1 MKTKSVILLSFL
13 FVIVS
18 SLFGQIRIDWQ
29 QTYGGQLPNCYD
41 EAWGIAPTDDG
52 YLVAGVGRSPNSG
65 MVTCDF
71 GQQTTGN
78 WLLKIGYHGELL
90 WQTCYP
96 AIYPLDFDR
105 SITNKNVYYSIG
117 EGRYPTTGKA
127 SLGIAKYDA
136 DGELL
141 WLRNLGNE
149 NYSFPYEKY
158 GCATTDGGVIGGAQ
172 LAFPEGGDI
181 GHYYGQSDGWIIKLD
196 SLGQSEW
203 EISIGTTGTEFIHH
217 LSNAADGGYYA
228 YLSGYTIGDG
238 SIEACDIHVGL
249 YTNDNILVKLSHQG
263 EVEWTRCYGGSN
275 SENSYYLM
283 ELDDG
288 LLLAGISD
296 SEDGDLQGANYHL
309 GYWHTG
315 VRTTDVWLL
324 RTDIDGNILW
334 SRCYGGSGF
343 DTPWRVFQNVDG
355 GFTVFG
361 LTESKD
367 GDVQSAQNLIYPT
380 GDLGRKLWMF
390 RTDAN
395 GNLLWERAIGHTMC
409 SRIGIGDVLKESDRE
424 YAIAATSETMLG
436 EHNGDY
442 YCTNDTL
449 FDGHTMN
456 YWVLHVT
463 DTVNYDT
470 LGIME
475 HGVLANG
482 QFEVYPN
489 PVTEKLKVC
498 WIGHENGYTTVSIF
512 NLYGQRVIQ
521 QTFFGEEAEIDIEDL
536 PRGVFILKAQNNKA
550 VVTRQIIK
558 EIQ

>member
-1 MKTKSVILLSFL
+1 M
-13 FVIVS
+13 
-18 SLFGQIRIDWQ
+18 
-29 QTYGGQLPNCYD
+29 
-41 EAWGIAPTDDG
+41 
-52 YLVAGVGRSPNSG
+52 
-65 MVTCDF
+65 
-71 GQQTTGN
+71 
-78 WLLKIGYHGELL
+78 
-90 WQTCYP
+90 
-96 AIYPLDFDR
+96 
-105 SITNKNVYYSIG
+105 
-117 EGRYPTTGKA
+117 
-127 SLGIAKYDA
+127 
-136 DGELL
+136 
-141 WLRNLGNE
+141 
-149 NYSFPYEKY
+149 
-158 GCATTDGGVIGGAQ
+158 
-172 LAFPEGGDI
+172 
-181 GHYYGQSDGWIIKLD
+181 
-196 SLGQSEW
+196 
-203 EISIGTTGTEFIHH
+203 
-217 LSNAADGGYYA
+217 
-228 YLSGYTIGDG
+228 
-238 SIEACDIHVGL
+238 
-249 YTNDNILVKLSHQG
+249 
-263 EVEWTRCYGGSN
+263 
-275 SENSYYLM
+275 
-283 ELDDG
+283 
-288 LLLAGISD
+288 
-296 SEDGDLQGANYHL
+296 
-309 GYWHTG
+309 
-315 VRTTDVWLL
+315 WLL

-436 EHNGDY
+436 ELNGDY

>member
-249 YTNDNILVKLSHQG
+249 YTNDNILVKLSYQG

-275 SENSYYLM
+275 SENSYCFM

-512 NLYGQRVIQ
+512 NFQSIRTKGDSANI
-521 QTFFGEEAEIDIEDL
+521 FWG
-536 PRGVFILKAQNNKA
+536 RGRN
-550 VVTRQIIK
+550 RH
-558 EIQ
+558 